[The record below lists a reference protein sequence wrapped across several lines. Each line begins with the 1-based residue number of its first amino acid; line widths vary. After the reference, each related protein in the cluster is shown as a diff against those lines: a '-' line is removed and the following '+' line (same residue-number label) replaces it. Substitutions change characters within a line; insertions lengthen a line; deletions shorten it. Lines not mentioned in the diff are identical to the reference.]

1 MITSNYSEAGQLFFD
16 QKSKKQEW
24 TQYTLSLFAQFLK
37 IWYGGMCFFFLD
49 RFFFVQI
56 ESKTFRQFSNNVVHL
71 KVDTKWHNISV
82 TQFFCE
88 SSEKLIQIKEGFKSE
103 NLTKL

>member
-1 MITSNYSEAGQLFFD
+1 MNTVHPVPICPIPKNMV
-16 QKSKKQEW
+16 W
-24 TQYTLSLFAQFLK
+24 
-37 IWYGGMCFFFLD
+37 WYVFFFLTD
-49 RFFFVQI
+49 FFFVQI